1 MEWMDLII
9 LAVMAASVF
18 VGMVQGFLR
27 TVCSL
32 LGLIVGV
39 LLASSN
45 YGSLAAY
52 LKFGTKYEAFS
63 NAIAFLL
70 IAATVMIVANLI
82 GRSLKRFSRWLG
94 LGFLDVVAGGVAG
107 LLQGVLV
114 VTACLLVTVA
124 FFPQTTWLTQ
134 GRFPQLF
141 FKTCGLD
148 PRTSPE
154 ELSAK
159 VKEEMRTL
167 KHELP
172 EWTHEKKGGS

>member
-27 TVCSL
+27 TTCSL
-32 LGLIVGV
+32 LGLILGV

-45 YGSLAAY
+45 YPSLAAF

-63 NAIAFLL
+63 NAIAFIL
-70 IAATVMIVANLI
+70 IAAAVMIAANVI
-82 GRSLKRFSRWLG
+82 GISLKRFSHWLG
-94 LGFLDVVAGGVAG
+94 LGFLDIVAGGVAG
-107 LLQGVLV
+107 LLQGALV
-114 VTACLLVTVA
+114 VTVCILVTVA
-124 FFPQTTWLTQ
+124 FFPQTTWLTE

-167 KHELP
+167 KHEMP
-172 EWTHEKKGGS
+172 QWTHEKNGGS

>member
-27 TVCSL
+27 TVCSM
-32 LGLIVGV
+32 LGLILGV

-45 YGSLAAY
+45 YQRLAEF
-52 LKFGTKYEAFS
+52 LKFGNGFEAFS
-63 NAIAFLL
+63 NAIAFVL
-70 IAATVMIVANLI
+70 IAAAVMIAANVL
-82 GRSLKRFSRWLG
+82 GMSLKRFSHWLG
-94 LGFLDVVAGGVAG
+94 LGFLDIVAGGVAG
-107 LLQGVLV
+107 LLQGALV

-124 FFPQTTWLTQ
+124 FFPQTTWLTE

-167 KHELP
+167 KHEMP
-172 EWTHEKKGGS
+172 KWPHEKKGGS

>member
-9 LAVMAASVF
+9 LAVVASSIF

-27 TVCSL
+27 TACSL
-32 LGLIVGV
+32 LGLIVGI

-45 YGSLAAY
+45 YPALAAY

-63 NAIAFLL
+63 NAIAFVT
-70 IAATVMIVANLI
+70 IVATVMIVANLI
-82 GRSLKRFSRWLG
+82 GVSLKKFSRWLG
-94 LGFLDVVAGGVAG
+94 LGFLDIVAGGFAG
-107 LLQGVLV
+107 LLQGALV

-124 FFPQTTWLTQ
+124 FFPQTTWLTE

-148 PRTSPE
+148 PHTSPE

-172 EWTHEKKGGS
+172 QWSHLKKSGS

>member
-9 LAVMAASVF
+9 LVVVAASVF

-27 TVCSL
+27 TACSL
-32 LGLIVGV
+32 LGLVVGV

-45 YGSLAAY
+45 YPALAEF
-52 LKFGTKYEAFS
+52 LKFGTRYEAFS
-63 NAIAFLL
+63 NAIAFLI
-70 IAATVMIVANLI
+70 IAATVMIVANVI
-82 GRSLKRFSRWLG
+82 GISLKKFSRWLG
-94 LGFLDVVAGGVAG
+94 LGFLDIVAGGFAG
-107 LLQGVLV
+107 LLQGALV
-114 VTACLLVTVA
+114 VTVCLLVTVA
-124 FFPQTTWLTQ
+124 FFPQTTWLTEAK
-134 GRFPQLF
+134 FPQLF

-148 PRTSPE
+148 PHTSPE

-172 EWTHEKKGGS
+172 QWSHLKKGGS

>member
-27 TVCSL
+27 TMCSL

-45 YGSLAAY
+45 YQSVAAF
-52 LKFGTKYEAFS
+52 LNFGTKYEAFS
-63 NAIAFLL
+63 NAVAFVLIAVAVL
-70 IAATVMIVANLI
+70 IAANVLGV
-82 GRSLKRFSRWLG
+82 SLKRFSHWLG
-94 LGFLDVVAGGVAG
+94 LGFLDVVAGGLAG

-124 FFPQTTWLTQ
+124 FFPQTTWLTES
-134 GRFPQLF
+134 RFPQLF
-141 FKTCGLD
+141 FRTCGLD
-148 PRTSPE
+148 AHTSPE

-159 VKEEMRTL
+159 AKEEMRTL
-167 KHELP
+167 KHEMPHWSQL
-172 EWTHEKKGGS
+172 KKGGS